1 MPSLHRKTARMR
13 VESAV
18 SATNSSAAAS
28 STALSCSADPSQ
40 EKLYSNA
47 DVSKM
52 VKEAVSSAVSRT
64 KEVYEKILQEKL
76 SGKFLFAIVF
86 NSLNRVTLCLQSNTN
101 SLFASTKITS
111 AAP

>member
-1 MPSLHRKTARMR
+1 MPSLHRKSARMR
-13 VESAV
+13 VDTADAS
-18 SATNSSAAAS
+18 TNSSSAAS
-28 STALSCSADPSQ
+28 CTALAGSADPSQ

-76 SGKFLFAIVF
+76 AGQ
-86 NSLNRVTLCLQSNTN
+86 CLIAM
-101 SLFASTKITS
+101 LLIR
-111 AAP
+111 